1 MPLVD
6 AIDLRGRL
14 LGALIRLEVR
24 LPAGQVTFIHEYIDA
39 GEWLLALEQLADV
52 LAEDEIGL
60 RDDERA
66 ELLALNASTGMGRR
80 VPDVLGGC
88 PAIP

>member
-1 MPLVD
+1 MD
-6 AIDLRGRL
+6 AVDLRGRL
-14 LGALIRLEVR
+14 LGALIRLEDR
-24 LPAGQVTFIHEYIDA
+24 LPADQVTFIHEYVDA
-39 GEWLLALEQLADV
+39 GEWVLALEQLADV
-52 LAEDEIGL
+52 LSEDEIGL

-66 ELLALNASTGMGRR
+66 ELLVLNASMGMGSR